1 MAGENKVKKQMN
13 MKEEKSETEEGGG
26 EGQLQKPGMIRRLY
40 DWMLSWA
47 DSPYG
52 LHALIVI
59 AFVESSFFP
68 IPPDVLLVALVLG
81 ATTRWYKFA
90 AWCTVASVVGGLA
103 GYGIGVFGWETIGQW
118 IVQHIAHMEL
128 TEVDGRLDIALPF
141 YLIASMGSSLGGEY
155 LFQVYD
161 HWNAWIVFVFGLTPL
176 PYKLVTITAGVA
188 RVDLPVFLVAS
199 VLSRALRF
207 FLVAWILHKWGNPAK
222 RFIDRYFNLLTIAF
236 IVLLVGGFLILK
248 VIM

>member
-1 MAGENKVKKQMN
+1 ME
-13 MKEEKSETEEGGG
+13 KEEGKAQKEQELRAAK
-26 EGQLQKPGMIRRLY
+26 QKKPGLIRRLY

-52 LHALIVI
+52 LHALVI
-59 AFVESSFFP
+59 ISFAESSFFP
-68 IPPDVLLVALVLG
+68 IPPDVLLIALVLG

-90 AWCTVASVVGGLA
+90 LWCTLASVVGGLA

-118 IVQHIAHMEL
+118 IIQHIAHMKL
-128 TEVDGRLDIALPF
+128 TEVNGRLDIALPT
-141 YLIASMGSSLGGEY
+141 YLVSSLGTSLGGEY

-188 RVDLPVFLVAS
+188 RVNLPVFLVAS
-199 VLSRALRF
+199 ILSRSLRF
-207 FLVAWILHKWGNPAK
+207 FLVAWILSKWGVPAR
-222 RFIDRYFNLLTIAF
+222 RFIDRYFNLLSIAF
-236 IVLLVGGFLILK
+236 VVLLVGGFLILK
-248 VIM
+248 LVM

>member
-1 MAGENKVKKQMN
+1 ME
-13 MKEEKSETEEGGG
+13 MKEENNRRKEQEEQEAGLSSEKKK
-26 EGQLQKPGMIRRLY
+26 KPGPVRRLY

-47 DSPYG
+47 DSRYG
-52 LHALIVI
+52 LHALVI
-59 AFVESSFFP
+59 ISFAESSFFP
-68 IPPDVLLVALVLG
+68 IPPDVLLIALVLG
-81 ATTRWYKFA
+81 ASTRWYKFA
-90 AWCTVASVVGGLA
+90 FWCTLASVVGGVA

-128 TEVDGRLDIALPF
+128 TEVNGRMDIALPA
-141 YLIASMGSSLGGEY
+141 YLVTGMGSSLGGEY

-188 RVDLPVFLVAS
+188 RVNLPVFLVAS
-199 VLSRALRF
+199 ILSRALRF
-207 FLVAWILHKWGNPAK
+207 FLVAWILSKWGDPAR

-236 IVLLVGGFLILK
+236 IVLLLGGFLVLK
-248 VIM
+248 LVM